1 MNTLTAP
8 SIMKRTMS
16 GRKAVNFSAILVA
29 YKSKEGYWKGFAH
42 PYGVTSQAKSKMKA
56 LELLKELV
64 EAYRKELKK
73 YGFPSHLVHQTLVD
87 VEDREMF
94 SVVVKDAVDQK
105 GIIDKEDYHAE
116 TYTVRP

>member
-1 MNTLTAP
+1 MNTLTL
-8 SIMKRTMS
+8 SGIIKRTHS
-16 GRKAVNFSAILVA
+16 SRREVDFSAILVV
-29 YKSKEGYWKGFAH
+29 YKSKEGYWKGFVH
-42 PYGVTSQAKSKMKA
+42 PYGVTSQAKSKARA
-56 LELLKELV
+56 LTLLKELV

-73 YGFPSHLVHQTLVD
+73 YGFPSHLVYQTFVD